1 MRTRVVWFLT
11 AVAVIGSGALTLS
24 RGWGIVRYSMAD
36 ARPEALRPWFD
47 LSGVAFVARERA
59 LTIVDDLSDAQKARQ
74 RREEIA
80 GILTVRPLSSDYWLS
95 LAKMRQATGV
105 GSSKVS
111 EALELSTLTGPN
123 EGTVIVHRGLFGVWQ
138 WQTLPAEARVQTAVD
153 LTAGRLSDREAA
165 WLKAELSG
173 KPDVVREEIR
183 TALQAHGLRAS
194 EFARI
199 GL

>member
-1 MRTRVVWFLT
+1 MRTKVIWFLT
-11 AVAVIGSGALTLS
+11 AVFVVGSCALTVS
-24 RGWGIVRYSMAD
+24 RGWDIVRYSMAE
-36 ARPEALRPWFD
+36 ARPDALRPWFD
-47 LSGVAFVARERA
+47 VSGVAFAARERA
-59 LTIVDDLSDAQKARQ
+59 LPVVDDLSDAQKTRQ
-74 RREEIA
+74 RREDIT
-80 GILTVRPLSSDYWLS
+80 GILSVRPLSSDYWLS
-95 LAKMRQATGV
+95 LAKMRQATGE
-105 GSSKVS
+105 GSSKIS

-138 WQTLPAEARVQTAVD
+138 WQTLPSEARVQTAVD
-153 LTAGRLSDREAA
+153 LTAIRLSDHEAA